1 MLDRLHLDIR
11 SRIDSKEL
19 SKMHPVALF
28 DDQERINT

>member
-19 SKMHPVALF
+19 SKMHPTALF
-28 DDQERINT
+28 DD